1 MFSSLTMSSATT
13 SRVALAKIQAL
24 TFYKD
29 SLTAARR
36 TDPVPELT
44 CIGTAC
50 SLYTPDVVRCVNVG
64 GEGTE
69 VDWKVCSMFTDE
81 VNASQVTP
89 QCEADLP
96 EALRFGRVEVSCEG
110 WSAAG
115 DPFVLKGT
123 SGKPLFAYLSS
134 ESPRK
139 VLVRCNTAWWKYRGL
154 FDAEKITKCLVAG
167 QIGLVVSPPPTTPR
181 TAD

>member
-1 MFSSLTMSSATT
+1 M
-13 SRVALAKIQAL
+13 SRVALAKIKSL

-36 TDPVPELT
+36 TAPVPQLK
-44 CIGTAC
+44 CLGKAC

-69 VDWKVCSMFTDE
+69 VDWKVCTLAMHAVPPT
-81 VNASQVTP
+81 QVTP

-115 DPFVLKGT
+115 DPFVLKGV
-123 SGKPLFAYLSS
+123 SRKPVLAHLPS
-134 ESPRK
+134 ESP
-139 VLVRCNTAWWKYRGL
+139 
-154 FDAEKITKCLVAG
+154 
-167 QIGLVVSPPPTTPR
+167 P
-181 TAD
+181 